1 VFMKNKIDK
10 KLKKN
15 FRLLLLTSILSGVS
29 ATGFAATIT
38 CTPEADGSYM
48 PGDYA
53 PLPSC
58 NNVVAATV
66 TQSGNAE
73 WYIMTRSRLHETLYV
88 GDSNVTANVNGG
100 YGGIVNQYA
109 YGLSGAAIIAG
120 NLTFKVTGNGNIN
133 GLGTH
138 SNVNM
143 TTKNVILNLTDN
155 YTAGSNNSGY
165 VAQYGVLT
173 GSTVDSGE
181 RATYNGQYSTI
192 TTENLTINQTATGG
206 WLNPILNNGIRAIQG
221 ANQNLGNGSAGQVIV
236 NGNLDMTLTGN
247 RSIGIYVSGNQ
258 SNHGDATAA
267 GSNGALTPKVIL
279 NNDATITINKGT
291 DSSFSVWDSH
301 GIKLG
306 KVRYAGEG
314 AGILESHG
322 NLVIDT
328 TNALQGGGIK
338 MMRNSILDAS
348 DSNASTKLKRM
359 DMLWK
364 LVDMMMQQEMDSLYI

>member
-29 ATGFAATIT
+29 GTGFAATIT

-155 YTAGSNNSGY
+155 YTAGSNNSGD

-267 GSNGALTPKVIL
+267 GSSRCTY
-279 NNDATITINKGT
+279 T
-291 DSSFSVWDSH
+291 
-301 GIKLG
+301 
-306 KVRYAGEG
+306 
-314 AGILESHG
+314 
-322 NLVIDT
+322 
-328 TNALQGGGIK
+328 
-338 MMRNSILDAS
+338 
-348 DSNASTKLKRM
+348 
-359 DMLWK
+359 
-364 LVDMMMQQEMDSLYI
+364 